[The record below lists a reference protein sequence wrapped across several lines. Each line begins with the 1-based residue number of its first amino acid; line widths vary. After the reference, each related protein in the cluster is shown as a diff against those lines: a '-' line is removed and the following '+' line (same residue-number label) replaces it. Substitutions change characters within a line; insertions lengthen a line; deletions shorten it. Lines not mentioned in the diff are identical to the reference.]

1 MACRCARVKGQI
13 AKAKMSTLARMS
25 AKKIGR
31 AKSLRRVRE
40 ARARAR
46 ETRMFFAMRKR
57 PDFWRVELRVLV
69 RRAMS
74 GAMVH
79 GWKFLTERGSREEA
93 DCCETRGRVMSDV
106 QMGKIKA
113 SMQAAW
119 MAGDFGMIAKTI
131 ARGAERFVAA
141 LGVTPGMQVLDVATG
156 TGNLAIPLARA
167 GATVTGVDIAA
178 NLLEQARERAQ
189 GEGLEIEFDEGD
201 AEALPYADASFD
213 MAVSMFGAMFAP
225 RPTMVAAELARV
237 LKVGGKLAMANWNP
251 ASFTGRMFGVGSR
264 HAPGPLGVPAPV
276 LWGDEATVHARLTP
290 YFGEIRM
297 ELVPVKFDLPMPP
310 AEVVEFFRMY
320 FGPTQMAFAR
330 LDSAGQT
337 RLRGDLE
344 ALWTGANVS
353 DDPTRHTLV
362 MNEFLKVTAVRV

>member
-1 MACRCARVKGQI
+1 
-13 AKAKMSTLARMS
+13 
-25 AKKIGR
+25 
-31 AKSLRRVRE
+31 
-40 ARARAR
+40 
-46 ETRMFFAMRKR
+46 
-57 PDFWRVELRVLV
+57 
-69 RRAMS
+69 
-74 GAMVH
+74 
-79 GWKFLTERGSREEA
+79 
-93 DCCETRGRVMSDV
+93 MSDV

-276 LWGDEATVHARLTP
+276 LWG
-290 YFGEIRM
+290 M
-297 ELVPVKFDLPMPP
+297 
-310 AEVVEFFRMY
+310 
-320 FGPTQMAFAR
+320 
-330 LDSAGQT
+330 
-337 RLRGDLE
+337 RLRCTHG
-344 ALWTGANVS
+344 
-353 DDPTRHTLV
+353 
-362 MNEFLKVTAVRV
+362 